1 MNVHESDV
9 WFRSDASRIYGT
21 LCQPSGLGRSPAA
34 VLVHGFGS
42 FRDELT
48 GFVELA
54 ERLAEAG
61 IASLRM
67 DMRGCG
73 RSGTRGLMH
82 PIWDWVNDVRQAVSF
97 LETLPTVAP
106 DRIAV
111 VGMSMGGGVACT
123 AAAVDGRLRVVVAL
137 APVVDGEWWFRHLWT
152 TSLGDLEWQA
162 FQKRIASDRSSR
174 AKGGRP
180 VSLPILDAMAYAP
193 ADRSAFLEMA
203 EKYPAFLRR
212 VRLSAVD
219 SVMRVRAVPLVPLIA
234 PRPILIVHGR
244 TDTSVPVQQAEAL
257 YAAARDTRFL
267 VLLDDSPHCFWIGN
281 QSQRVQKET
290 VGWLQKYL

>member
-1 MNVHESDV
+1 MNAFESEV
-9 WFRSDASRIYGT
+9 WFRSDDTRIYGT
-21 LCQPSGLGRSPAA
+21 LCQPASSDRSPAA
-34 VLVHGFGS
+34 VLAHGFGS

-54 ERLAEAG
+54 GRLAEAG

-97 LETLPTVAP
+97 LETLPTVRP
-106 DRIAV
+106 DRIGV

-123 AAAVDGRLRVVVAL
+123 AAAVDARLRVVVAL
-137 APVVDGEWWFRHLWT
+137 APVVDGEWWFRHLWS
-152 TSLGDLEWQA
+152 TSRGEAEWQA
-162 FQKRIASDRSSR
+162 FQERIASDRCSR
-174 AKGGRP
+174 AKGSRP
-180 VSLPILDAMAYAP
+180 ASVPVLDAMAYTS

-212 VRLSAVD
+212 IRLSAID
-219 SVMRVRAVPLVPLIA
+219 SVLRVRAVPLAPLIA
-234 PRPILIVHGR
+234 PRPILIVHSR
-244 TDTSVPVQQAEAL
+244 TDTSVPVQQAEEL
-257 YAAARDTRFL
+257 YAAARDPRLL

-281 QSQRVQKET
+281 QSQRVQEET
-290 VGWLQKYL
+290 VSWLKKYL

>member
-1 MNVHESDV
+1 MTAHESEV
-9 WFRSDASRIYGT
+9 WFRSDDARIYGA
-21 LCQPSGLGRSPAA
+21 LCRPGGPARLPAA

-48 GFVELA
+48 GFAELA
-54 ERLAEAG
+54 ERLAGDG

-73 RSGTRGLMH
+73 RSGKRGLMH

-97 LETLPTVAP
+97 LETFPSIIP

-123 AAAVDGRLRVVVAL
+123 AAAIDARLRVVVAL
-137 APVVDGEWWFRHLWT
+137 APVADGEGWFRHLWT
-152 TSLGDLEWQA
+152 TSRGEEGWRM
-162 FQKRIASDRSSR
+162 FEQKVAADRRSR
-174 AKGGRP
+174 ANGKRP
-180 VSLPILDAMAYAP
+180 VSLPVLDAMAYAP
-193 ADRSAFLEMA
+193 EDRSAFLEMA

-212 VRLSAVD
+212 IRLSAVD
-219 SVMRVRAVPLVPLIA
+219 SAMRVRAVPVAPLIA
-234 PRPILIVHGR
+234 PRPLLIVHSR
-244 TDTSVPVQQAEAL
+244 TDTSVPVDQGEAL
-257 YAAARDTRFL
+257 YAAARDPRLL

-281 QSQRVQKET
+281 QSRRVQQET
-290 VGWLQKYL
+290 VDWLKKYL

>member
-1 MNVHESDV
+1 MNAHESDD

-82 PIWDWVNDVRQAVSF
+82 P
-97 LETLPTVAP
+97 
-106 DRIAV
+106 
-111 VGMSMGGGVACT
+111 
-123 AAAVDGRLRVVVAL
+123 L
-137 APVVDGEWWFRHLWT
+137 AIPGSWF
-152 TSLGDLEWQA
+152 
-162 FQKRIASDRSSR
+162 F
-174 AKGGRP
+174 
-180 VSLPILDAMAYAP
+180 
-193 ADRSAFLEMA
+193 
-203 EKYPAFLRR
+203 
-212 VRLSAVD
+212 
-219 SVMRVRAVPLVPLIA
+219 
-234 PRPILIVHGR
+234 
-244 TDTSVPVQQAEAL
+244 
-257 YAAARDTRFL
+257 
-267 VLLDDSPHCFWIGN
+267 
-281 QSQRVQKET
+281 
-290 VGWLQKYL
+290 